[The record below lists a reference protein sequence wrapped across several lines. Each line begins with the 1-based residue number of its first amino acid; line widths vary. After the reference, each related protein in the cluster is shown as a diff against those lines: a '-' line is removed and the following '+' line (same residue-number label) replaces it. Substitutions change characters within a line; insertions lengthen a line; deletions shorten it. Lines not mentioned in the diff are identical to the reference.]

1 MSRARN
7 NGTYFVS
14 SNCSEMKMRNDLTPM
29 VLKRRCLFVMTCLIV
44 SFNTFSQ
51 SNERALEY
59 LVALREPTFEI
70 STHFLAYTKLVLL
83 EGLTKK
89 SIRNKADMLK
99 EVQEARIKIREIPN
113 VNGQDQLMEVYQN
126 YFTAMETY
134 LNRLPTIEIESVEY
148 FDPDSAIKFQKAH
161 IDQLDILFKGA
172 ATLKSGFERFSLL
185 NHVVGVKTS
194 GGLTPKQSEAVN
206 LISYAVQV
214 SNAVMN
220 VRRLN
225 RLYFISLREDT
236 GNKAEEVR
244 QKLLAES
251 VLAKARLQAIPNF
264 PGDVTLKRAAL
275 NNVRLYG
282 IAASRLYIRLLAFRK
297 EELAFIRKSE
307 EFKVNR
313 TNSEFDTDA
322 YYKEVRRFSA
332 LIGLNRKEIKS
343 LNQTRLDLERTF
355 DDTFLSFVENRFVL

>member
-1 MSRARN
+1 MS
-7 NGTYFVS
+7 GY
-14 SNCSEMKMRNDLTPM
+14 E
-29 VLKRRCLFVMTCLIV
+29 LKKRFQVFIIICAVW
-44 SFNTFSQ
+44 SFKAHSQ
-51 SNERALEY
+51 SNKQAMEY
-59 LVALREPTFEI
+59 LVALRAPTFEI
-70 STHFLAYTKLVLL
+70 SSHFLAYTKLVLL

-89 SIRNKADMLK
+89 SIRNKAAIME
-99 EVQEARIKIREIPN
+99 EVKQAKIKIREIPN
-113 VNGQDQLMEVYQN
+113 VNGQDKLMKVYQD
-126 YFTAMETY
+126 YFTAIETY
-134 LNRLPTIEIESVEY
+134 LHRLPTIEIESVEY
-148 FDPDSAIKFQKAH
+148 FDADSANKFQKVY

-194 GGLTPKQSEAVN
+194 GGLTPKQAEAVN
-206 LISYAVQV
+206 LISYAVKV

-244 QKLLAES
+244 QKLLTES
-251 VLAKARLQAIPNF
+251 IVAKAQLLAIPNF
-264 PGDVTLKRAAL
+264 PGDASLRKTGL

-282 IAASRLYIRLLAFRK
+282 ISAAKIYIRLLAFRK
-297 EELAFIRKSE
+297 EELAFIRKSL

-313 TNSEFDTDA
+313 TNNEFDTDT

-332 LIGLNRKEIKS
+332 LIDLNRKEIKS
-343 LNQTRLDLERTF
+343 LNQTRLGLEKTF